1 MMNTATGSKDNGDG
15 AIRITEVLAKCNR
28 WKWDRGNSAPY
39 KIAQRNKWTGYFYK
53 LPNRAT
59 LSYMV
64 PPGGTEEIPDTPAS
78 PDPDTL
84 ALPTRIWKL
93 IPLEQNPTLQDP
105 RLPNT
110 TTLPENSSSLGSP
123 SPRAAP
129 SFFSWSPPPEADP
142 YYSGPTY
149 SPGPSNRV
157 TPPPSHSSSHEA
169 TPRASRASSVRDGE
183 VDDHSSITRSKA
195 TITLS
200 DSESDSSVME
210 VPINATITDS
220 DSTIVLS
227 DSDDSSVMEVP
238 LPPYHP
244 YSNQEERDRDVSF
257 LNEAIWRCFIVKP
270 CYVKLG
276 RRIDE

>member
-1 MMNTATGSKDNGDG
+1 MTNINGIFLFLLTEMEMMNTATGSKDMDG

-39 KIAQRNKWTGYFYK
+39 KIAQRNQWTGYFYK

-64 PPGGTEEIPDTPAS
+64 PPEGTEEIPDTPAS

-84 ALPTRIWKL
+84 ALPTRSWKL

-110 TTLPENSSSLGSP
+110 TILPENSSSLGSP
-123 SPRAAP
+123 SPRAEP

-149 SPGPSNRV
+149 SPGPSKRV

-169 TPRASRASSVRDGE
+169 TPGASRASSVRDGDL
-183 VDDHSSITRSKA
+183 DDHSSITRSKT
-195 TITLS
+195 TIT
-200 DSESDSSVME
+200 
-210 VPINATITDS
+210 
-220 DSTIVLS
+220 LS

-238 LPPYHP
+238 PPTIVLSDDSDDSSVMEVPH
-244 YSNQEERDRDVSF
+244 QEERDRDVNF
-257 LNEAIWRCFIVKP
+257 FNEAIWRCFVVKP